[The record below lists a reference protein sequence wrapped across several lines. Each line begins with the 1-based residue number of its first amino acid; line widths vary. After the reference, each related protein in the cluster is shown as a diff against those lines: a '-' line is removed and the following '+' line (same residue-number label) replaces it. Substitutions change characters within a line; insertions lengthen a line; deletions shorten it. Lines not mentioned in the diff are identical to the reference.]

1 MRRHSPQPP
10 VREKWIA
17 SQSGDSL
24 WKSSPACVQW
34 STIMTAR
41 SFGRELLERYG
52 SPLYVYDLDEV
63 EHQAKG
69 LFGLLPNSA
78 QVLYSVKANPIPE
91 VCAALRAAGCRVEI
105 ASPLELEVVRE
116 AGFAPDQIMCSG
128 PGKTASLVREMLLA
142 GVTHFSCDS
151 WYDLERL
158 AGVAS
163 ATKKHANA
171 LLRLQVSGAPSGS
184 VGVGAMQSHFGADPA
199 ELLKGGAARVGALR
213 GAELAGIHIYSG
225 GQIQSPDK
233 LASTFEHAIHLAE
246 EIAQAGVPLRL
257 LDLGGGFPWPFGTSD
272 AAVDISALRE
282 KLQRVTAQR
291 RLTADAELWFES
303 GRYLVASS
311 GTLLSTVL
319 DVKVAFG
326 GKTHIILDTGMVHLG
341 GMAGLGRIYRAVASI
356 EPLAE
361 HDGAPLQSVDVMGPT
376 DYALD
381 YVARDASVP
390 SLEAGDVVAI
400 PNVGAY
406 GLTASLVAFT
416 GLEPPA
422 EVCCRGTSV
431 VAVHRL
437 RTGHERIRT

>member
-1 MRRHSPQPP
+1 M
-10 VREKWIA
+10 I
-17 SQSGDSL
+17 
-24 WKSSPACVQW
+24 
-34 STIMTAR
+34 AR

-52 SPLYVYDLDEV
+52 SPLYVYDLDEA
-63 EHQAKG
+63 ERQAKS
-69 LFGLLPNSA
+69 LFDLLPKSS

-91 VCAALRAAGCRVEI
+91 VCAALKSAGCRVEI
-105 ASPLELEVVRE
+105 ASPLELNVVFE
-116 AGFAPDQIMCSG
+116 AGFTPDQILCSG
-128 PGKTASLVREMLLA
+128 PGKTAGLVREMLLA

-163 ATKKHANA
+163 ALKRPANA
-171 LLRLQVSGAPSGS
+171 LLRLQLSGAPTGS

-199 ELLKGGAARVGALR
+199 ELLNGGAAKVGALR

-225 GQIQSPDK
+225 GQIQSADK

-246 EIAQAGVPLRL
+246 EIAKAGVPLRL

-272 AAVDISALRE
+272 NPVDISPLRE
-282 KLQRVTAQR
+282 KLQRLNAQR
-291 RLTADAELWFES
+291 RLTADANLWFES

-319 DVKVAFG
+319 DVKVWNE
-326 GKTHIILDTGMVHLG
+326 KTHIILDTGMIHLG

-356 EPLAE
+356 EPLVE
-361 HDGAPLQSVDVMGPT
+361 RDGAAIQSADVVGPT

-381 YVARDASVP
+381 YVTREASVP
-390 SLEAGDVVAI
+390 PLKPGDTVAI

-416 GLEPPA
+416 GSQPPA

-437 RTGHERIRT
+437 RTGHERIRI

>member
-1 MRRHSPQPP
+1 M
-10 VREKWIA
+10 I
-17 SQSGDSL
+17 
-24 WKSSPACVQW
+24 
-34 STIMTAR
+34 AR

-52 SPLYVYDLDEV
+52 SPLYVYDLDEA
-63 EHQAKG
+63 ERQAKS
-69 LFGLLPNSA
+69 LSDLLPKSS

-91 VCAALRAAGCRVEI
+91 VCAALKSAGCRVEI
-105 ASPLELEVVRE
+105 ASPLELNVVFE
-116 AGFAPDQIMCSG
+116 AGFSPDQILCSG
-128 PGKTASLVREMLLA
+128 PGKTAGLVREMLLA

-163 ATKKHANA
+163 ALKRPANA
-171 LLRLQVSGAPSGS
+171 LLRLQLSGAPTGS

-199 ELLKGGAARVGALR
+199 ELLNGGAAKVGALR

-225 GQIQSPDK
+225 GQIQSADK

-246 EIAQAGVPLRL
+246 EIAKAGVPLRL

-272 AAVDISALRE
+272 NPVDISPLRE
-282 KLQRVTAQR
+282 KLQRLNAQR
-291 RLTADAELWFES
+291 RLTADANLWFES

-319 DVKVAFG
+319 DVKVWNE
-326 GKTHIILDTGMVHLG
+326 KTHIILDTGMIHLG

-356 EPLAE
+356 EPLVE
-361 HDGAPLQSVDVMGPT
+361 RDGAAIQSADVVGPT

-381 YVARDASVP
+381 YVTREASVP
-390 SLEAGDVVAI
+390 PLKPGDTVAI

-416 GLEPPA
+416 GSQPPA

>member
-1 MRRHSPQPP
+1 M
-10 VREKWIA
+10 I
-17 SQSGDSL
+17 
-24 WKSSPACVQW
+24 
-34 STIMTAR
+34 AR

-52 SPLYVYDLDEV
+52 SPLYVYDLDEA
-63 EHQAKG
+63 ERQAKS
-69 LFGLLPNSA
+69 LFDLLPKSS

-91 VCAALRAAGCRVEI
+91 VCAALKSAGCRVEI
-105 ASPLELEVVRE
+105 ASPLELNVVFE
-116 AGFAPDQIMCSG
+116 AGFTPDQILCSG
-128 PGKTASLVREMLLA
+128 PGKTAGLVREMLLA

-163 ATKKHANA
+163 ALKRPANA
-171 LLRLQVSGAPSGS
+171 LLRLQISGAPTGS

-199 ELLKGGAARVGALR
+199 ELLNGGAAKVGALR

-225 GQIQSPDK
+225 GQIQSADK

-246 EIAQAGVPLRL
+246 EIAKAGVPLRL

-272 AAVDISALRE
+272 NPVDISPLRE
-282 KLQRVTAQR
+282 KLQRLNAQR
-291 RLTADAELWFES
+291 RLTADANLWFES

-319 DVKVAFG
+319 DVKVWNE
-326 GKTHIILDTGMVHLG
+326 KTHIILDTGMIHLG

-356 EPLAE
+356 EPLVE
-361 HDGAPLQSVDVMGPT
+361 RDGAAIQSADVVGPT

-381 YVARDASVP
+381 YVTREASVP
-390 SLEAGDVVAI
+390 PLKPGDTVAI

-416 GLEPPA
+416 GSQPPA

>member
-1 MRRHSPQPP
+1 M
-10 VREKWIA
+10 I
-17 SQSGDSL
+17 
-24 WKSSPACVQW
+24 
-34 STIMTAR
+34 AR

-52 SPLYVYDLDEV
+52 SPLYVYDLDEA
-63 EHQAKG
+63 ERQAKS
-69 LFGLLPNSA
+69 LFDLLPKSS

-91 VCAALRAAGCRVEI
+91 VCAALKAAGCRVEI
-105 ASPLELEVVRE
+105 ASPLELKVVFE
-116 AGFAPDQIMCSG
+116 AGFAPDQILCSG
-128 PGKTASLVREMLLA
+128 PGKTAGLLREMLFA

-163 ATKKHANA
+163 ATKKSAKA
-171 LLRLQVSGAPSGS
+171 LLRLQVSGAPTGS

-199 ELLKGGAARVGALR
+199 ELLNGGAARLGALR
-213 GAELAGIHIYSG
+213 GAELVGIHIYSG
-225 GQIQSPDK
+225 GQIQSADK
-233 LASTFEHAIHLAE
+233 LASTFEHAIRLAE
-246 EIAQAGVPLRL
+246 EIAKAGVPLRL

-272 AAVDISALRE
+272 NPVDISALRE
-282 KLQRVTAQR
+282 KLQRLNAQR
-291 RLTADAELWFES
+291 RLTADAKLWFES

-319 DVKVAFG
+319 DVKVWNE
-326 GKTHIILDTGMVHLG
+326 KTHIILDTGMIHLG

-356 EPLAE
+356 EPLVE
-361 HDGAPLQSVDVMGPT
+361 RDGAAIQSADVVGPT

-381 YVARDASVP
+381 YVTREASVP
-390 SLEAGDVVAI
+390 PLKPGDAVAI

-416 GLEPPA
+416 GSQPPA

-437 RTGHERIRT
+437 RTGHERIRA

>member
-1 MRRHSPQPP
+1 M
-10 VREKWIA
+10 IA
-17 SQSGDSL
+17 
-24 WKSSPACVQW
+24 P
-34 STIMTAR
+34 
-41 SFGRELLERYG
+41 SFGQELLKRYG
-52 SPLYVYDLDEV
+52 SPLYVYDLDEA
-63 EHQAKG
+63 ERQAKA
-69 LFGLLPNSA
+69 LFELLPNSA

-91 VCAALRAAGCRVEI
+91 VCAALKRVGCRVEI
-105 ASPLELEVVRE
+105 ASPLELRVVLE
-116 AGFAPDQIMCSG
+116 AGFTPDQILCSG
-128 PGKTASLVREMLLA
+128 PGKTAALVREMLLA

-151 WYDLERL
+151 WYDLERV

-163 ATKKHANA
+163 ATKKPANA
-171 LLRLQVSGAPSGS
+171 LLRLQVSGAPTGS
-184 VGVGAMQSHFGADPA
+184 VGVGAMQSHFGADPG
-199 ELLKGGAARVGALR
+199 ELLNGGTARVGALR
-213 GAELAGIHIYSG
+213 GAKLAGIHIYSG
-225 GQIQSPDK
+225 GQIQSADK

-246 EIAQAGVPLRL
+246 EIAEAGIPLRL

-272 AAVDISALRE
+272 NPVDISILRE
-282 KLQRVTAQR
+282 KLQRLNAQR

-319 DVKVAFG
+319 DVKIWN
-326 GKTHIILDTGMVHLG
+326 GKTHVILDTGMIHLG

-361 HDGAPLQSVDVMGPT
+361 RDSAPLQSVDVVGPT

-381 YVARDASVP
+381 YVTRDASIP
-390 SLEAGDVVAI
+390 ILKPGDAVAI

-406 GLTASLVAFT
+406 GVTASLVAFA

-437 RTGHERIRT
+437 RTGHERLRT

>member
-1 MRRHSPQPP
+1 M
-10 VREKWIA
+10 I
-17 SQSGDSL
+17 
-24 WKSSPACVQW
+24 
-34 STIMTAR
+34 AR

-52 SPLYVYDLDEV
+52 SPLYVYDLDEA
-63 EHQAKG
+63 ERQAKS
-69 LFGLLPNSA
+69 LSDLLPKSS

-91 VCAALRAAGCRVEI
+91 VCAALKSAGCRVEI
-105 ASPLELEVVRE
+105 ASPLELNVVFE
-116 AGFAPDQIMCSG
+116 AGFSPDQILCSG
-128 PGKTASLVREMLLA
+128 PGKTAGLVREMLLA

-163 ATKKHANA
+163 ALKRPANA
-171 LLRLQVSGAPSGS
+171 LLRLQLSGAPTGS

-199 ELLKGGAARVGALR
+199 ELLNGGAAKVGALR

-225 GQIQSPDK
+225 GQIQSADK

-246 EIAQAGVPLRL
+246 EIAKAGVPLRL

-272 AAVDISALRE
+272 NPVDISPLRE
-282 KLQRVTAQR
+282 KLQRLNAQR
-291 RLTADAELWFES
+291 RLTADANLWFES

-319 DVKVAFG
+319 DVKVWNE
-326 GKTHIILDTGMVHLG
+326 KTHIILDTGMIHLG

-356 EPLAE
+356 EPLVE
-361 HDGAPLQSVDVMGPT
+361 RDGAAIQSADVVGPT

-381 YVARDASVP
+381 YVTREASVP
-390 SLEAGDVVAI
+390 PLKPGDTVAI

-416 GLEPPA
+416 GSQPPA

-437 RTGHERIRT
+437 RTGHERIRI

>member
-1 MRRHSPQPP
+1 M
-10 VREKWIA
+10 IA
-17 SQSGDSL
+17 
-24 WKSSPACVQW
+24 P
-34 STIMTAR
+34 
-41 SFGRELLERYG
+41 SFGQELLERYG
-52 SPLYVYDLDEV
+52 SPLYVYDLDEA
-63 EHQAKG
+63 ERQAKA
-69 LFGLLPNSA
+69 LFELLPNSA

-91 VCAALRAAGCRVEI
+91 VCAALKTIGCRVEI
-105 ASPLELEVVRE
+105 ASPLELKVVLE
-116 AGFAPDQIMCSG
+116 AGFTADQILCSG
-128 PGKTASLVREMLLA
+128 PGKTAAVVREMLLA

-151 WYDLERL
+151 WYDLERV

-163 ATKKHANA
+163 ATKKPANA
-171 LLRLQVSGAPSGS
+171 LLRLQVSGAPTGS
-184 VGVGAMQSHFGADPA
+184 VGVGAMQSHFGADPG
-199 ELLKGGAARVGALR
+199 ELLSDGTARVGALR

-225 GQIQSPDK
+225 GQIQSADK

-246 EIAQAGVPLRL
+246 EIAEAGVPLRL

-272 AAVDISALRE
+272 NPVDISALRE
-282 KLQRVTAQR
+282 KLQRLNAQR

-319 DVKVAFG
+319 DVKISN
-326 GKTHIILDTGMVHLG
+326 GKTYVILDTGMIHLG

-361 HDGAPLQSVDVMGPT
+361 RDGAPLQSVDVVGPT

-381 YVARDASVP
+381 YVTRDASIRILKP
-390 SLEAGDVVAI
+390 GDVVAI

-406 GLTASLVAFT
+406 GVTASLVAFA
-416 GLEPPA
+416 GLAPPA

-431 VAVHRL
+431 VAVYRL
-437 RTGHERIRT
+437 RTGHERLRT

>member
-1 MRRHSPQPP
+1 
-10 VREKWIA
+10 
-17 SQSGDSL
+17 
-24 WKSSPACVQW
+24 
-34 STIMTAR
+34 MTTR
-41 SFGRELLERYG
+41 DFRRELLERYG
-52 SPLYVYDLDEV
+52 SPLYVYDLDEA
-63 EHQAKG
+63 ERQARK
-69 LFGLLPNSA
+69 LLGLLPESA
-78 QVLYSVKANPIPE
+78 QVLYSMKANPIPE
-91 VCAALRAAGCRVEI
+91 LTAALKTAGCRVEI
-105 ASPLELEVVRE
+105 ASTLELRVARE
-116 AGFAPDQIMCSG
+116 AGLTPDRILCSG

-158 AGVAS
+158 AGVARE
-163 ATKKHANA
+163 TKKPAYA
-171 LLRLQVSGAPSGS
+171 LMRLQVSSAPSGS

-199 ELLKGGAARVGALR
+199 ELLNGGAARVGALR

-225 GQIQSPDK
+225 GQIQSADK
-233 LASTFEHAIHLAE
+233 LAGTFEYAIQIAE
-246 EIAQAGVPLRL
+246 EIAAAGIPLRL

-282 KLQRVTAQR
+282 KLQHVNAQR

-319 DVKVAFG
+319 DVKVWN

-341 GMAGLGRIYRAVASI
+341 GMAGLGRIYRAVASL
-356 EPLAE
+356 EPLAKTN
-361 HDGAPLQSVDVMGPT
+361 GAPLQAVDVVGPT

-381 YVARDASVP
+381 YVTREASVP
-390 SLEAGDVVAI
+390 PLKPGDSVAI

-406 GLTASLVAFT
+406 GLTASLVAFA

-437 RTGHERIRT
+437 RTGHERIST

>member
-1 MRRHSPQPP
+1 MAAH
-10 VREKWIA
+10 
-17 SQSGDSL
+17 D
-24 WKSSPACVQW
+24 
-34 STIMTAR
+34 
-41 SFGRELLERYG
+41 FHRELLERYG
-52 SPLYVYDLDEV
+52 SPLYVYDLE
-63 EHQAKG
+63 EAERQAKA
-69 LFGLLPNSA
+69 LLELLPNSA

-91 VCAALRAAGCRVEI
+91 VCAALKAAGCRVEI
-105 ASPLELEVVRE
+105 ASPLELKVVFG
-116 AGFAPDQIMCSG
+116 AGFAPDQILCSG
-128 PGKTASLVREMLLA
+128 PGKSAAVVREMLLA

-158 AGVAS
+158 ASVAS
-163 ATKKHANA
+163 ATKKPANA
-171 LLRLQVSGAPSGS
+171 LLRLQLSGAPAGS

-199 ELLKGGAARVGALR
+199 ELLNGGAAKVGALR

-225 GQIQSPDK
+225 GQIQSADK

-246 EIAQAGVPLRL
+246 EIAEAGVPLRL

-272 AAVDISALRE
+272 DPVDVSALRE
-282 KLQRVTAQR
+282 KLQRVNEQR
-291 RLTADAELWFES
+291 RLTADAKLWFES

-319 DVKVAFG
+319 DVKVWN

-361 HDGAPLQSVDVMGPT
+361 RDGEALQSADVVGPT

-381 YVARDASVP
+381 YVTRDASVP
-390 SLEAGDVVAI
+390 PLKAGDAVAI

-406 GLTASLVAFT
+406 GLTASLVAFA
-416 GLEPPA
+416 GLQPPA

-437 RTGHERIRT
+437 RTGHERVSTLPVK

>member
-1 MRRHSPQPP
+1 M
-10 VREKWIA
+10 I
-17 SQSGDSL
+17 
-24 WKSSPACVQW
+24 
-34 STIMTAR
+34 AR

-52 SPLYVYDLDEV
+52 SPLYVYDLDEA
-63 EHQAKG
+63 ERQAKS
-69 LFGLLPNSA
+69 LSDLLPKSS

-91 VCAALRAAGCRVEI
+91 VCAALKSAGCRVEI
-105 ASPLELEVVRE
+105 ASPLELNVVFE
-116 AGFAPDQIMCSG
+116 AGFTPDQILCSG
-128 PGKTASLVREMLLA
+128 PGKTAGLVREMLLA

-163 ATKKHANA
+163 AIKRPANA
-171 LLRLQVSGAPSGS
+171 LLRLQVTGAPTGS

-199 ELLKGGAARVGALR
+199 ELLNGGAAKVGALR

-225 GQIQSPDK
+225 GQIQSADK

-246 EIAQAGVPLRL
+246 EIAKAGVPLRL

-272 AAVDISALRE
+272 NPVDISPLRE
-282 KLQRVTAQR
+282 KLQRLNAQR
-291 RLTADAELWFES
+291 RLTADANLWFES

-319 DVKVAFG
+319 DVKVWNE
-326 GKTHIILDTGMVHLG
+326 KTHIILDTGMIHLG

-356 EPLAE
+356 EPLVE
-361 HDGAPLQSVDVMGPT
+361 RDGAAIQSADVVGPT

-381 YVARDASVP
+381 YVTREASVP
-390 SLEAGDVVAI
+390 PLKPGDTVAI

-416 GLEPPA
+416 GSQPPA

-437 RTGHERIRT
+437 RTGHERIRI

>member
-1 MRRHSPQPP
+1 
-10 VREKWIA
+10 
-17 SQSGDSL
+17 
-24 WKSSPACVQW
+24 
-34 STIMTAR
+34 
-41 SFGRELLERYG
+41 
-52 SPLYVYDLDEV
+52 
-63 EHQAKG
+63 
-69 LFGLLPNSA
+69 
-78 QVLYSVKANPIPE
+78 LYSVKANPIPE
-91 VCAALRAAGCRVEI
+91 VCAALKAAGCRVEI
-105 ASPLELEVVRE
+105 ASPLELKVVFE
-116 AGFAPDQIMCSG
+116 AGFAPDQILCSG
-128 PGKTASLVREMLLA
+128 PGKSAAVVREMLLA

-158 AGVAS
+158 ASVAS
-163 ATKKHANA
+163 ATKKPANA
-171 LLRLQVSGAPSGS
+171 LLRLQLSGAPAGS

-199 ELLKGGAARVGALR
+199 ELLNGGAAKVGALR

-225 GQIQSPDK
+225 GQIQSADK

-246 EIAQAGVPLRL
+246 EIAEAGVPLRL

-272 AAVDISALRE
+272 DPVDVSALRE
-282 KLQRVTAQR
+282 KLQRVNEQR
-291 RLTADAELWFES
+291 RLTADAKLWFES

-319 DVKVAFG
+319 DVKVWN

-356 EPLAE
+356 EPLVKR
-361 HDGAPLQSVDVMGPT
+361 DGEALESADVVGPT

-381 YVARDASVP
+381 YVTRDASVP
-390 SLEAGDVVAI
+390 PLKAGDAVAI

-406 GLTASLVAFT
+406 GLTASLVAFA
-416 GLEPPA
+416 GLQPPA

-437 RTGHERIRT
+437 RTGHERVSTLPVK